1 MANGTTAVHVTHE
14 TVGKVGGIGAVLQGF
29 FTCKSYLDTIDRS
42 ILVGPLFTTE
52 GSVSERLGENSE
64 VLYSSI
70 DGFVNTGYAPAFCK
84 IEKYFNAGII
94 YGRRTFVD
102 KQTGIKSSPEVVLV
116 DVRYMDKW
124 VLNEFKRRL
133 FEEFGIQSH
142 LHEHLWEYEQYVRL
156 APVAIAV
163 LKAIGAAK
171 DSTVVISHEFMG
183 MPTALAAVLESSCD
197 FRTAFYAH
205 EVATMRRI
213 VEEHHG
219 HDTMFYNVIK
229 QAHNNGLFVNEVFG
243 DQNSYFKH
251 ALVEASK
258 YCDHIYAV
266 GDYVVEELRFLSP
279 EFENAKIDIVY
290 NGIPAYQISVRDKL
304 ASKEKLRRYCENLLG
319 YKPDFVFTHVTRLVQ
334 SKGMWRDLRVLEHV
348 EKEFRTQCKTAVL
361 FVLSTEV
368 SQRRSSDIYNMESA
382 YNWPVA
388 HREGWPDLSGG
399 EANYYTAVQE
409 FNARSSNV
417 KIIFINQFGFAPK
430 RCGRRMPVD
439 MEFMDIRKGSDVEF
453 GQSIYEPFGIAQL
466 EPLTFG
472 GICVFSSVCGCSGFL
487 RDTTGVPHQ
496 NPRGVQ
502 PRFIG
507 GRPAGQSSLRG
518 GQSWC
523 GIKNVII
530 ADYTN
535 LESHPDTIGEV
546 EDILQIDRSVRDRIE
561 AGESEKVAMQI
572 CSRLPKN
579 QAEIESMIQTGYE
592 LAKNMSWDV
601 VVKNYLLSS
610 LQSVCAKKPA
620 LSAAEGPDNEKESD
634 EPHIS

>member
-1 MANGTTAVHVTHE
+1 MANETTAVHVTHE

-29 FTCKSYLDTIDRS
+29 FTCKSYLDAIDRS

-52 GSVSERLGENSE
+52 GSVSERLGEDGE
-64 VLYSSI
+64 VFYSSI
-70 DGFVNTGYAPAFCK
+70 DGFVNTGYAPAFRK
-84 IEKYFNAGII
+84 IEKFYNAGIV

-102 KQTGIKSSPEVVLV
+102 EQTGIKSSPEVVLV
-116 DVRYMDKW
+116 DVKLVDKD
-124 VLNEFKRRL
+124 VINEFKRRL

-171 DSTVVISHEFMG
+171 DSTVIISHEFMG
-183 MPTALAAVLESSCD
+183 MPTALAAVLESCCH
-197 FRTAFYAH
+197 FRTVFYAH
-205 EVATMRRI
+205 EVATMRHI

-229 QAHNNGLFVNEVFG
+229 YAHKDRLFVNEVFG

-258 YCDHIYAV
+258 YCDRIYAV
-266 GDYVVEELRFLSP
+266 GDYVVDELRFLSP
-279 EFENAKIDIVY
+279 EFESARIDIVY
-290 NGIPAYQISVRDKL
+290 NGIPAYQIGVGDKL
-304 ASKEKLRRYCENLLG
+304 ASKEKLQQYCQNLLG
-319 YKPDFVFTHVTRLVQ
+319 YKPDFVFTHVTRLVK
-334 SKGMWRDLRVLEHV
+334 SKGMWRDLRVLEHL
-348 EKEFRTQCKTAVL
+348 EKEFRTQGKTAML
-361 FVLSTEV
+361 LVLSTEV
-368 SQRRSSDIYNMESA
+368 TRRRTSDIYNMESA

-399 EANYYTAVQE
+399 EADYYTAVQE
-409 FNARSSNV
+409 FNARSRNI
-417 KIIFINQFGFAPK
+417 KIIFVNQFGFAPK
-430 RCGRRMPVD
+430 RCGRRMPDD
-439 MEFMDIRKGSDVEF
+439 MEFMDIRKGTDVEF

-472 GICVFSSVCGCSGFL
+472 GICVFSSVCGCSGFV
-487 RDTTGVPHQ
+487 RDVTGAEDV
-496 NPRGVQ
+496 
-502 PRFIG
+502 
-507 GRPAGQSSLRG
+507 
-518 GQSWC
+518 
-523 GIKNVII
+523 KNVII

-535 LESHPDTIGEV
+535 LPAQGCAEI
-546 EDILQIDRSVRDRIE
+546 EDVLQIERTVRDMIE

-579 QAEIESMIQTGYE
+579 QAEIESMVQTGYE
-592 LAKNMSWDV
+592 LAKKMSWDV

-610 LQSVCAKKPA
+610 LQSVCVAT
-620 LSAAEGPDNEKESD
+620 DNEKVKVSD
-634 EPHIS
+634 ELHIS